1 MFGSWKKKSGQLRMI
16 ASKNGG
22 RSFLSMPI
30 DKRFRP

>member
-16 ASKNGG
+16 ANQNGK
-22 RSFLSMPI
+22 RAFLSMPI